1 MQYHK
6 NLVSHS
12 KVKGNE
18 EVDKIAKEAADGR
31 SNTLTDLPHIL
42 RNPLPISTSAIKQEF
57 KTKIKN
63 NWAEKWNT
71 SPRRA
76 RLTQM
81 GGEFPFTN
89 FHKQILKLSR
99 NQSSTILQVRSGHF
113 PLNAYLYKIGKA
125 ESDRCNKC
133 NQTQVIP
140 QKETTNHFIFDCP
153 AHHEARS
160 DLINKIGR
168 TNFNLP
174 EIMSNE
180 KYMKAL
186 VTFINRT
193 RRLRR

>member
-1 MQYHK
+1 M
-6 NLVSHS
+6 
-12 KVKGNE
+12 KGNK

-42 RNPLPISTSAIKQEF
+42 RNPLPISALAIKQEF
-57 KTKIKN
+57 KMKIKN
-63 NWAEKWNT
+63 DWAEKWNT
-71 SPRRA
+71 SSRRA
-76 RLTQM
+76 RLIQM
-81 GGEFPFTN
+81 GTEFPFTN

-99 NQSSTILQVRSGHF
+99 NQSSTILQVRSRHF

-125 ESDRCNKC
+125 ESDRCNEC

-140 QKETTNHFIFDCP
+140 QKETTNHK
-153 AHHEARS
+153 ARS

-174 EIMSNE
+174 KIMSNE

-186 VTFINRT
+186 VTFINRM